1 MSKPRT
7 FPFEF
12 ELKKETLFYP
22 EKPEIFSGDI
32 LEIGPGRGDWLLETA
47 ARSSQKKFVATE
59 IGTKRYFKLIPRI
72 KKKKLANILLI
83 KGDARI
89 VIPQFFGENCFEKIF
104 VMFPDPWPK
113 ERHRFRRLLTPEF
126 LALLAH
132 VLKKGGLF
140 VLATDSADYA
150 DWVHQNLKEGT
161 ALVVAENNQ
170 SETLP
175 FPDYV
180 PTYFEKKW
188 KSEGREIFYLTAVK
202 NKQ

>member
-12 ELKKETLFYP
+12 ESQKEILFYP
-22 EKPEIFSGDI
+22 QKPEIFSGNF

-47 ARSSQKKFVATE
+47 DCFPEKKFVALE
-59 IGTKRYFKLIPRI
+59 ISAKRYVKLVPRI
-72 KKKKLANILLI
+72 EKKKLANILLI

-89 VIPQFFGENCFEKIF
+89 VIPQFFGENCFQKIF

-113 ERHRFRRLLTPEF
+113 ERHQFHRLLTPEF

-150 DWVHQNLKEGT
+150 DWVRENLKET
-161 ALVVAENNQ
+161 PALVIAENNQ
-170 SETLP
+170 SDVLP

-202 NKQ
+202 AK